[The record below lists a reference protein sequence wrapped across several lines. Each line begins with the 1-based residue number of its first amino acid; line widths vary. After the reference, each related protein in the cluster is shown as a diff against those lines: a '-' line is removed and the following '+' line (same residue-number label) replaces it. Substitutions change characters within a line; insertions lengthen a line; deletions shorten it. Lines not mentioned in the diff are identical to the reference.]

1 MNKKKLVVTIA
12 ITSLIVMTGILYII
26 LMNNNDNGQTYFV
39 DSKEVSDSKTG
50 NAQDIGED
58 IKDALMD
65 NLKKEDELSLTTDSS
80 QGASVGKNTTE
91 SNEPTLIYVHICGA
105 VNNSGVYEVKENS
118 RVIDLV
124 DCAGGMTEDAAKDY
138 MNLAQVVTDGQRIY
152 IPTKEEIKELTLLEA
167 MNGSQL
173 EGETAELPS
182 DYSNSQ
188 SNTSNSQSNYSSGLV
203 NINEASKEQLMT
215 LPGIGESKAN
225 SILRYREQNG
235 RFSTIED
242 IMSVNGIKEGVFGN
256 ICDYITVN

>member
-39 DSKEVSDSKTG
+39 DSKEDSNSKTD
-50 NAQDIGED
+50 NSQDIGED
-58 IKDALMD
+58 KKDALMD
-65 NLKKEDELSLTTDSS
+65 SLNQGDELSLTTDSS
-80 QGASVGKNTTE
+80 QGASVEKNTTE

-105 VNNSGVYEVKENS
+105 VSNSGVYEVKENS

-124 DCAGGMTEDAAKDY
+124 DCAGGMTKDAAKDY
-138 MNLAQVVTDGQRIY
+138 MNLAQVVTDGERIY

-167 MNGSQL
+167 MNGSQS
-173 EGETAELPS
+173 EGETAEVS
-182 DYSNSQ
+182 IAQDNSQ
-188 SNTSNSQSNYSSGLV
+188 SNHSSGLV